1 MSTPDYRELPKRV
14 DPAATVEEVDASLPL
29 QPEDGL
35 PQPDK
40 DWFAAGG

>member
-1 MSTPDYRELPKRV
+1 MTAPDYHELPKRV
-14 DPAATVEEVDASLPL
+14 EPEDTVEEVDVSLPL
-29 QPEDGL
+29 EPETGL

>member
-14 DPAATVEEVDASLPL
+14 DLVETVEEVDTSTPP
-29 QPEDGL
+29 QPEEGL

>member
-1 MSTPDYRELPKRV
+1 MTTADYRELPKRV
-14 DPAATVEEVDASLPL
+14 ALDQIVEEVDVSVPP
-29 QPEDGL
+29 QPEEGL